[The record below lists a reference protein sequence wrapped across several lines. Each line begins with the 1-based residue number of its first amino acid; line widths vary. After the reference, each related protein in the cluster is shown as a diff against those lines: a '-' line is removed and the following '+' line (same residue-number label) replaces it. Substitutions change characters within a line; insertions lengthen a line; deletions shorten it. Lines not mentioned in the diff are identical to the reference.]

1 MTAKHGLGRGLSSL
15 IPQKKTSGTNSIAI
29 ERKNASA
36 EASTR
41 RRNLVRSKIV
51 QDDTAKK
58 SVQRTQVKPITQD
71 IEITSTQKS
80 DNPQEKVDQ
89 KISQEKVRQEISG
102 KDISLSQS
110 SGITSEQSSQ
120 EVPETTK
127 KQLAVVG
134 VQTTDIIPNTQQ
146 PRVYFDEDQLQ
157 ELALSIKEHGIM
169 QPLTVVRKGDTYE
182 LIAGER
188 RLRAAK
194 IAGLTKVP
202 VIIRGDMDELK
213 KLELAIIENVQRH
226 DLNVV
231 EEGKSYKKLVE
242 EFDLTQEEVAKKMG
256 KSRSAIANRI
266 RLATLP
272 VEIQRALIEGK
283 ISEGH
288 AKVILSLE
296 NNEKRRALYQMI
308 IGGSLSVR
316 DTEKALRGAQSGTV
330 VSTHSRGSKTPGE
343 KLLEDQLSAYFGTKV
358 VVKQKAQGGSFV
370 VNYFSDEELKEMLTK
385 LKL

>member
-1 MTAKHGLGRGLSSL
+1 MAAKHGLGRGLSSL
-15 IPQKKTSGTNSIAI
+15 IPQKKTKSTEDIAI
-29 ERKNASA
+29 ERKNTSS
-36 EASTR
+36 EDSVR
-41 RRNLVRSKIV
+41 RRDFVRSKV
-51 QDDTAKK
+51 SPDDTLKN
-58 SVQRTQVKPITQD
+58 VQTHKPPKTITHD
-71 IEITSTQKS
+71 IEIADPKKPTDPQKSQVQHSTIRQPLPQDRELSSQAQPTTSKSKQPAQPTATESTQ
-80 DNPQEKVDQ
+80 
-89 KISQEKVRQEISG
+89 
-102 KDISLSQS
+102 
-110 SGITSEQSSQ
+110 
-120 EVPETTK
+120 

-134 VQTTDIIPNTQQ
+134 VKTSDIIPNTQQ

-194 IAGLTKVP
+194 IAGLEKVP
-202 VIIRGDMDELK
+202 VIIRGNMDELK

-242 EFDLTQEEVAKKMG
+242 EFNLTQEEVAQKMG

-272 VEIQRALIEGK
+272 VEIQRSLIEGK

-296 NNEKRRALYQMI
+296 NNEKRRALYEMI
-308 IGGSLSVR
+308 IAGSLSVR
-316 DTEKALRGAQSGTV
+316 DTERALRGALSGTV
-330 VSTHSRGSKTPGE
+330 VAAHNRGSKTPQE
-343 KLLEDQLSAYFGTKV
+343 KSLEDQLSVYFGTKV
-358 VVKQKAQGGSFV
+358 VVKQKAKGGSIII
-370 VNYFSDEELKEMLTK
+370 NYFSDEDLKEMLTK

>member
-15 IPQKKTSGTNSIAI
+15 IPQKKTKGTQDIAI

-36 EASTR
+36 EASGR
-41 RRNLVRSKIV
+41 RKDFVRSSI
-51 QDDTAKK
+51 
-58 SVQRTQVKPITQD
+58 SQD
-71 IEITSTQKS
+71 IESSNPRSSKSVETITHNIEIENPTPKKSAKHSSAKEHATQPDQSVGPKS
-80 DNPQEKVDQ
+80 EMRIEAQA
-89 KISQEKVRQEISG
+89 SQIE
-102 KDISLSQS
+102 
-110 SGITSEQSSQ
+110 
-120 EVPETTK
+120 K

-134 VQTTDIIPNTQQ
+134 IKTADIIPNTQQ
-146 PRVYFDEDQLQ
+146 PRVYFDEDQLN

-169 QPLTVVRKGDTYE
+169 QPLTVVKNGESYE

-194 IAGLTKVP
+194 IAGLLKVP
-202 VIIRGDMDELK
+202 VIIRGKMDELK

-296 NNEKRRALYQMI
+296 NNEKRRALYEMI
-308 IGGSLSVR
+308 ITGKLSVR
-316 DTEKALRGAQSGTV
+316 DAEKALKGTQTGTV
-330 VSTHSRGSKTPGE
+330 VSAHNRGSKTPQE
-343 KLLEDQLSAYFGTKV
+343 KLLEDQLGAYFGTKV
-358 VVKQKAQGGSFV
+358 TVKQKSKGGSFI
-370 VNYFSDEELKEMLTK
+370 VNYFSQDQLKEMLTK
-385 LKL
+385 LRL